1 MLQQWP
7 RFRDCMCAEDKAKPL
22 CGHDQHVIYLAECQF
37 GFHYSDW
44 WPLACACGSGLQMR
58 PIGEYFV
65 LGNQEQAGTYSRDK
79 CTVVGARRVYA
90 REDMPEEL
98 CLMNIWMPVVS
109 SIIYTTQLELGN
121 FKLMRADGPRGRR
134 T

>member
-1 MLQQWP
+1 MGSTLFWEIKNKLGHILGTNAQWLVP
-7 RFRDCMCAEDKAKPL
+7 EEF
-22 CGHDQHVIYLAECQF
+22 
-37 GFHYSDW
+37 
-44 WPLACACGSGLQMR
+44 
-58 PIGEYFV
+58 
-65 LGNQEQAGTYSRDK
+65 
-79 CTVVGARRVYA
+79 YA